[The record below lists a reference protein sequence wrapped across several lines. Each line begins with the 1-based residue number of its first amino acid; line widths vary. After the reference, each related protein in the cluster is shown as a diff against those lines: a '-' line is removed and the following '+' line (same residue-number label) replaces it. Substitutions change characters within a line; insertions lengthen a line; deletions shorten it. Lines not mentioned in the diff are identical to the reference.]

1 MRVVGK
7 LFLLTFLPVF
17 QTPDIDHL
25 DQKVLGS
32 RAWLGFFLSFFLSF
46 FLFRSILGQTSPDS
60 PSDILSQ
67 GWK

>member
-1 MRVVGK
+1 MSVVGK
-7 LFLLTFLPVF
+7 LFLLMFLPVF
-17 QTPDIDHL
+17 QTPDTDHL

-32 RAWLGFFLSFFLSF
+32 RALLGFFFL
-46 FLFRSILGQTSPDS
+46 RSILGQTSPDS